1 MKRAFIS
8 FDFDND
14 EDLRNALVGQSKM
27 SDSPFEIADYS
38 VKEPMGGDWKEK
50 VRKRIRMTHLTIV
63 ICGEYTDKARGV
75 AVELEIT
82 REEQKL
88 YFMLW
93 GRPDKQCKKPTTAL
107 STDTIYMWTW
117 ENLKLLIAGAR

>member
-38 VKEPMGGDWKEK
+38 VKEPMKGDWKEK

-82 REEQKL
+82 REEQKP

-107 STDTIYMWTW
+107 STDTIYKWTW

>member
-27 SDSPFEIADYS
+27 SDLPFEIADYS
-38 VKEPMGGDWKEK
+38 VKEPMEGDWEEK

-82 REEQKL
+82 REEQKP

-107 STDTIYMWTW
+107 STDTIYKWTW